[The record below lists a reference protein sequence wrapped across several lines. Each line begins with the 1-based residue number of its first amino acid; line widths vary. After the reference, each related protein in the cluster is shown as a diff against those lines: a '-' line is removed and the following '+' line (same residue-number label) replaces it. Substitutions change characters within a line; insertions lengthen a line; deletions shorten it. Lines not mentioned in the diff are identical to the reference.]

1 MKTRDRPVL
10 EVDRLSVEVAARTS
24 RRRLVDEVTFTV
36 ERGEVLG
43 VVGESGSGKTL
54 AALGA
59 VGLLPDGVRVTG
71 GAARLLGRDLL
82 TAGRRELRA
91 LRGRTVGM
99 VFQDP
104 FTSLHPSMRIG
115 DQIVEGLR
123 VHDPALGRAA
133 AQKRAVE
140 LLQQVHV
147 PRAAQRLDE
156 YPHQWSGGMRQRAM
170 IAMAIM
176 HRPALIIADEPTS
189 ALDVTVQAE
198 ILTLLADARR
208 ETGTAVVFISHDLG
222 VIAQVA
228 DRVVVMQKGRVVE
241 QAAAPMFFASP
252 RHPYARSLLASVP
265 TLRHRPTVTP
275 LDAGPPAA
283 PRAIPLLATHRLAVH
298 LPTGSG
304 RAVRAVDGVDLRI
317 QPGETLGL
325 VGESGCGK
333 TTLARA
339 LTRLVTITSGTLRYQ
354 DRDVTRVE
362 GRELRA
368 LHRQVRIVFQDP
380 YGSLNPRMKVGQI
393 VAQPLQVH
401 GALRRAD
408 RTARVGELLELV
420 GLEESAAARYPHEFS
435 GGQRQR
441 IGIARALVLAPTL
454 VVLDEPVS
462 ALDVSTQSQ
471 VLKLL
476 QRLRSE
482 LDVSYLFI
490 SHDLAVVG
498 QLADRVAVM
507 YLGRIVETGPR
518 DHVFGRPRHPY
529 TRALLSAVPDP
540 DPHSRDR
547 IRIRLPGEPPDPAS
561 PPTGCRFRTR
571 CWKADQQCVDEEP
584 TLGNQAHAFAC
595 HHPE

>member
-1 MKTRDRPVL
+1 ML
-10 EVDRLSVEVAARTS
+10 EVDRLSVEAAARTS

-36 ERGEVLG
+36 APGEVLG

-54 AALGA
+54 TALGA

-71 GAARLLGRDLL
+71 GSVRLLGRDLL
-82 TAGRRELRA
+82 SARRRELRA

-133 AQKRAVE
+133 ALKRAVE
-140 LLQQVHV
+140 LLEQVHV

-176 HRPALIIADEPTS
+176 HQPALIIADEPTS
-189 ALDVTVQAE
+189 ALDVTVQAQV
-198 ILTLLADARR
+198 LTLLADARR
-208 ETGTAVVFISHDLG
+208 QTGAAVVLISHDLG

-228 DRVVVMQKGRVVE
+228 DRVAVMEKGRVVE
-241 QAAAPMFFASP
+241 QAPAPLFFASP
-252 RHPYARSLLASVP
+252 RHPYSRSLLASVP

-275 LDAGPPAA
+275 LDAGQPAA
-283 PRAIPLLATHRLAVH
+283 PRAIPLLATQRLAVH

-304 RAVRAVDGVDLRI
+304 RLVRAVDGVDLRI

-339 LTRLVTITSGTLRYQ
+339 LTRLVTITSGTLRYR

-408 RTARVGELLELV
+408 RTARVGELLKLV
-420 GLEESAAARYPHEFS
+420 ELEESAAARYPHEFS

-441 IGIARALVLAPTL
+441 IGIARALALAPTL

-471 VLKLL
+471 VLALL

-547 IRIRLPGEPPDPAS
+547 MGIRLSGEPPDPAN

-571 CWKADQQCVDEEP
+571 CWKADQQCVDEDP
-584 TLGNQAHAFAC
+584 TLGNQTHAFAC